1 MKKMQPETFTLDRI
15 ASPVGEV
22 LLVTDAEGA
31 VRAFDFVDY
40 EARMRK
46 LLARHYG
53 EVVLTAGRAP
63 EAVRAAVAAYF
74 RGDATALD
82 GIAVKTGGT
91 DFQRSVWAALRTIPA
106 GETWSYGQ
114 LASAIGKPSAV
125 RAVGLANGANPIGV
139 IVPCHRVV
147 GANGT
152 LTGYAGGLERKRW
165 LLAHEKAQLGAAQD
179 AFALR

>member
-1 MKKMQPETFTLDRI
+1 MKKTQPETFTLDRI
-15 ASPVGEV
+15 ASPLGEV

-31 VRAFDFVDY
+31 VRAFDFTDY
-40 EARMRK
+40 EARMMK
-46 LLARHYG
+46 LLTRHYG
-53 EVVLTAGRAP
+53 EVVLTDGRAP

-74 RGDATALD
+74 GGDARAMD
-82 GIAVKTGGT
+82 GLTVKTGGT

-114 LASAIGKPSAV
+114 LATAIGKPSAV
-125 RAVGLANGANPIGV
+125 RAVGLANGANPVGV

-165 LLAHEKAQLGAAQD
+165 LLAHEGAAEPLD
-179 AFALR
+179 AVRR